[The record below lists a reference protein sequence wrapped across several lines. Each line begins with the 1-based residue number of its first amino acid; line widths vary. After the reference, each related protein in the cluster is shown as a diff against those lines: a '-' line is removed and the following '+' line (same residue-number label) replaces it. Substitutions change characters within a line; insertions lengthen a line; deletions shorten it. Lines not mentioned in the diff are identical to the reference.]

1 MAAHVGEEMNEHSE
15 RRDDILTNGI
25 RLDDFLPYLLNRITN
40 RLNLDLMEAW
50 RGTEMTTQYY
60 RVLAVL
66 KARNGRSIG
75 ELAVYTVTE
84 QSTLSR
90 IIDRMEQE
98 GLVERRAGPKDGRVV
113 EVFLTPTGRETI
125 ERILPIA
132 LEHYRRAVAGLSDS
146 EVKTLTRILSK
157 VLENIRRSPYS

>member
-1 MAAHVGEEMNEHSE
+1 MSDKSD
-15 RRDDILTNGI
+15 RQDDMLTDGI

-66 KARNGRSIG
+66 KARDGRSIG

-98 GLVERRAGPKDGRVV
+98 GLVVRRAGPSDGRVV
-113 EVFLTPTGRETI
+113 EVYLTPSGRETI

-132 LEHYRRAVAGLSDS
+132 LEHYRRAVAGLS
-146 EVKTLTRILSK
+146 EAEIRTLTRILGK
-157 VLENIRRSPYS
+157 VLENIRRSPYA